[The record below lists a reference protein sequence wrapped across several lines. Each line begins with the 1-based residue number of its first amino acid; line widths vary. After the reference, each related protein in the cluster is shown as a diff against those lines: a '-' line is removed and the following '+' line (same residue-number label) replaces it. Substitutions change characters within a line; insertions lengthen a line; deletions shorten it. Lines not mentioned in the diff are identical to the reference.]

1 MASLISCK
9 GTLVRSNTFL
19 GAGLGQGPQGLAN
32 AKESFLPIPCVQAR
46 GTQEVVTSPPTV
58 LCVKSV
64 ASNAGSTLKAKR
76 GDRVTARVVAAG
88 TSAVAST
95 LDLAELDM
103 LELKRTLLETQWAL
117 PSVEE
122 DEGLLPSTSGRE
134 FEAQEE
140 AQEEAPCTEAGA
152 REARARVKKPAK
164 PVQPRIRPSSSNMSG
179 PARRRRLQT
188 RKERFTAQGDPVPEF
203 SGVRSSSSEAARRA
217 AAVAQQRAEAGLD
230 ESLSLFEECLNTHQ
244 LLTPEEEKHL
254 CKKVYIGQQLQA
266 AKERLE
272 HALEREATL
281 EEWAVHV
288 ELADDMGELVR
299 RVRHAESA
307 KEKLV
312 VSNLRLVISV
322 AKNYASFGLP
332 LVDLIQEGTLGLMRG
347 IERFEY
353 KRGYKLST
361 YTHWWIRQACTRAI
375 ADSSR
380 TIKMPV
386 HMHEAISRIRR
397 LIRESGKTS
406 KDLTP
411 EYIAQELKIPQVKV
425 KSCLVA
431 MSQRMFSWDASMGSR
446 FPDSDAREWTFG
458 SMVHDPSPE
467 ANPRLEAENRFKEK
481 EVHRLLGCLDSRERD
496 IVNHGFGLGEYE
508 GTGLAFEILG
518 HKYGCTRERVRQIQ
532 AGALQKLS
540 ARAAKVG
547 MHDFANHLTV

>member
-1 MASLISCK
+1 MASVFCCK
-9 GTLVRSNTFL
+9 GALLRPNGVL
-19 GAGLGQGPQGLAN
+19 GAGMGQSPQGLAN
-32 AKESFLPIPCVQAR
+32 TKEFSGSNSCIQAR
-46 GTQEVVTSPPTV
+46 GTQEVVSGPQPV

-64 ASNAGSTLKAKR
+64 ASNVGSTLKAKR

-95 LDLAELDM
+95 LDLAELDL

-134 FEAQEE
+134 FEGLEE

-152 REARARVKKPAK
+152 RKARARVKKSTK
-164 PVQPRIRPSSSNMSG
+164 PVQARIRPRNSNMSG
-179 PARRRRLQT
+179 PARRRRLQN
-188 RKERFTAQGDPVPEF
+188 RKERFAAQGDPVPEF
-203 SGVRSSSSEAARRA
+203 SGVRSPSSEAARRA
-217 AAVAQQRAEAGLD
+217 AATAQQRAEAGLD

-244 LLTPEEEKHL
+244 LLTLEEEKHL

-288 ELADDMGELVR
+288 ELGDDMGELVR

-322 AKNYASFGLP
+322 AKNYASYGLP

-467 ANPRLEAENRFKEK
+467 ANPHLLLENRFKEK
-481 EVHRLLGCLDSRERD
+481 EVKRLLGCLDSRERD
-496 IVNHGFGLGEYE
+496 IVNHGFGLGEYD

-540 ARAAKVG
+540 ARAAKLG
-547 MHDFANHLTV
+547 MYDFASHLTV